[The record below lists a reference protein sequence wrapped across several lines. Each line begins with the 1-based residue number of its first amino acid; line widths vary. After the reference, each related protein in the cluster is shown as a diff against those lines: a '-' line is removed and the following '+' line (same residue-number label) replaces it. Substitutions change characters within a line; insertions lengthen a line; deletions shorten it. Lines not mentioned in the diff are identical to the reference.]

1 MENNNESQRQ
11 NFRWPR
17 IGSVVDR
24 SAGFGIISSRL
35 QYSANSWAQM
45 MLHVEQIILRGNA
58 ARMINVGGEFRIT
71 ELVVK

>member
-1 MENNNESQRQ
+1 MENNNEIQKP
-11 NFRWPR
+11 NFRWPC

-24 SAGFGIISSRL
+24 HAGFGIISSRL
-35 QYSANSWAQM
+35 QYQADSWAGM

-58 ARMINVGGEFRIT
+58 ARMVQVAGQFRIT